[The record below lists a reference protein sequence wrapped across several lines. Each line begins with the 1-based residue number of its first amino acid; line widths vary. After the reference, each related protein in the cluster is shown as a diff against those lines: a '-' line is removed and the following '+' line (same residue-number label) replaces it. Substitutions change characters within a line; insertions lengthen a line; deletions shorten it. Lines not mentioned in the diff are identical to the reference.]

1 MAFLKEV
8 GCQGRSHMQRNP
20 SLDLLFLASSWKAR
34 IRDTVY
40 AGFSFSSH
48 TCVVWIRLESADR
61 QGLGYACCFSTAF
74 LGDVSLLSSAHERVP
89 KGGWKFVSRSSGILG
104 GRTRHELPHHP
115 FAYNIL
121 YGLCPSTPWPLVRCS
136 RSLPNLGPS
145 SRRKNS
151 RAIHSREHRFFSQ
164 LDLI

>member
-1 MAFLKEV
+1 LALSLWSMALLKEV

-48 TCVVWIRLESADR
+48 TCVVWICLKSADR

-89 KGGWKFVSRSSGILG
+89 KGGM
-104 GRTRHELPHHP
+104 E
-115 FAYNIL
+115 
-121 YGLCPSTPWPLVRCS
+121 VRV
-136 RSLPNLGPS
+136 
-145 SRRKNS
+145 
-151 RAIHSREHRFFSQ
+151 AF
-164 LDLI
+164 